1 MGTKKGDRPSKIG
14 GSVSGSL
21 LGLFVFLVGVGLLA
35 FTFKLAFEMF
45 SAPPQNALG
54 IQKNQPLDLG
64 QAGQSFIGV
73 LIKILML
80 VVMGLVGSM
89 IANRGVTLF
98 SGSRAA
104 PERKK
109 AVDREDP
116 APGHGATKSTSSG
129 E

>member
-1 MGTKKGDRPSKIG
+1 MGTQRG
-14 GSVSGSL
+14 GGPFKSRGSISGSL
-21 LGLFVFLVGVGLLA
+21 LGLIVFLVGVGLLA
-35 FTFKLAFEMF
+35 FTFKLAYEMF

-54 IQKNQPLDLG
+54 IQKDQPLDLG
-64 QAGQSFIGV
+64 QAGQSFVGV

-98 SGSRAA
+98 SGSSVSGG
-104 PERKK
+104 KK
-109 AVDREDP
+109 KVKETEDEP
-116 APGHGATKSTSSG
+116 S